1 MATIQTMNITFASLK
16 TTGKVETVWAVISME
31 HPSDKSL
38 LTRYNSIK
46 YTDYIIVWGKRGGK
60 LRTTRV
66 KNDYVSTVSDRAYE
80 INEKGIPTRPGWIV
94 RTGYCGDAIFRIHKK
109 LKAGYRPVRA
119 ENLADV
125 YPEFEKD
132 LAKINFW
139 EQFKT

>member
-1 MATIQTMNITFASLK
+1 MKLTFASLK

-31 HPSDKSL
+31 QPSDKSL
-38 LTRYNSIK
+38 LTRYVSIK

-60 LRTTRV
+60 LRSIRI
-66 KNDYVSTVSDRAYE
+66 KNDYLATLNDRAYDVT
-80 INEKGIPTRPGWIV
+80 KGIPTRATWLV
-94 RTGYCGDAIFRIHKK
+94 KSGYAGDTVYRIRNK
-109 LKAGYRPVRA
+109 LKAGYIPVRA

>member
-1 MATIQTMNITFASLK
+1 MNITFASLK

-31 HPSDKSL
+31 QASDKSL
-38 LTRYNSIK
+38 LTRYTSIK
-46 YTDYIIVWGKRGGK
+46 FTDYIIVWGKRGGK

-66 KNDYVSTVSDRAYE
+66 KNDYSATLGDRAYE
-80 INEKGIPTRPGWIV
+80 IKEKGIPTRANWLIKS
-94 RTGYCGDAIFRIHKK
+94 GYAGDAVHRIHRK

-125 YPEFEKD
+125 YPTFEKD
-132 LAKINFW
+132 LEKINFW

>member
-1 MATIQTMNITFASLK
+1 MNITFASLK

-31 HPSDKSL
+31 QPSDKSL
-38 LTRYNSIK
+38 LRYTSIK
-46 YTDYIIVWGKRGGK
+46 FTDYIIVWGTRGGK

-66 KNDYVSTVSDRAYE
+66 KNDYVATVSDRAYE
-80 INEKGIPTRPGWIV
+80 INEKGIPTRAMWIV
-94 RTGYCGDAIFRIHKK
+94 GSGYRGEGIHRIFKK

>member
-1 MATIQTMNITFASLK
+1 MNITFASLK

-38 LTRYNSIK
+38 LTRYVSIK

-60 LRTTRV
+60 LRSIRI
-66 KNDYVSTVSDRAYE
+66 KNDYLATLNDRAYDVT
-80 INEKGIPTRPGWIV
+80 KGIPTRATWLV
-94 RTGYCGDAIFRIHKK
+94 KSGYAGDTVYRIRDK
-109 LKAGYRPVRA
+109 LKAGYIPVRA

-125 YPEFEKD
+125 YPTFEKD
-132 LAKINFW
+132 LEKINFW

>member
-1 MATIQTMNITFASLK
+1 MNITFASLK

-31 HPSDKSL
+31 QPSDKSL
-38 LTRYNSIK
+38 LTRYTSIK
-46 YTDYIIVWGKRGGK
+46 FTDYIIVWGKRGGK
-60 LRTTRV
+60 LRTIRI
-66 KNDYVSTVSDRAYE
+66 KNDYASTVSDRAYE

-94 RTGYCGDAIFRIHKK
+94 RTGYCGDAIRRIHKK

-125 YPEFEKD
+125 YPTFEKD
-132 LAKINFW
+132 LEKINFW

>member
-1 MATIQTMNITFASLK
+1 MNITFASLK
-16 TTGKVETVWAVISME
+16 TTGKVETVWAVISMGQ
-31 HPSDKSL
+31 PSDKSL
-38 LTRYNSIK
+38 LTRFSSIK
-46 YTDYIIVWGKRGGK
+46 FTDYIIVWGKRGGK
-60 LRTTRV
+60 LRSIRV
-66 KNDYVSTVSDRAYE
+66 MNDYVSTVNDSAYE
-80 INEKGIPTRPGWIV
+80 IKEKGIPTRASWIV
-94 RTGYCGDAIFRIHKK
+94 RTGYCGEAIQRIHKK

>member
-1 MATIQTMNITFASLK
+1 MNITFASLK

-80 INEKGIPTRPGWIV
+80 INEKGIPTRAMWIV
-94 RTGYCGDAIFRIHKK
+94 GSGYRGEAIHRIFKK